1 MRLLSVLDILSGK
14 LVEPEEKLVQ
24 PICGLSCRD
33 FFLFCL
39 NIAKCFDLLGWGP
52 FLLLWT

>member
-1 MRLLSVLDILSGK
+1 MRLLSVLDIVSGK

-33 FFLFCL
+33 FVLFCL